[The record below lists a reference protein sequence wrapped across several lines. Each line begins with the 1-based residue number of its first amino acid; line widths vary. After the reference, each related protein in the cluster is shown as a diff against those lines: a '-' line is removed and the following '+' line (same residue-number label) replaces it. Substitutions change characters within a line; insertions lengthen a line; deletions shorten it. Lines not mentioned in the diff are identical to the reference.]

1 MASNVQLDH
10 LLKHTDDV
18 NSFTK
23 LYDLTAPGIYAYAL
37 SILKNSHDA
46 EDVLHDC
53 FLRIRENADGYISQG
68 KPMAWILT
76 IAKNLCMRQL
86 RQRQLSSREVMEFD
100 GATISD
106 PEERLLIRACLR
118 SLTQEEQ
125 EIVIMHAV
133 SGMKH
138 RQIAQFMGLKLS
150 TVLSKYHRA
159 IHKMKLYLEK
169 EGSQ

>member
-1 MASNVQLDH
+1 MASNTQLDH
-10 LLKHTDDV
+10 LLKKTDDV
-18 NSFTK
+18 HSFTK
-23 LYDLTAPGIYAYAL
+23 LYDIIAPGIYAYAL

-53 FLRIRENADGYISQG
+53 LLRIRENGNDYISQG
-68 KPMAWILT
+68 KPMAWIMT
-76 IAKNLCMRQL
+76 ITKNLCMRQL

-100 GATISD
+100 GATITD
-106 PEERLLIRACLR
+106 PEERLLIQACLR

-125 EIVIMHAV
+125 EIVVMHAV
-133 SGMKH
+133 SGIKH
-138 RQIAQFMGLKLS
+138 RQIAQFLGLKLS

-159 IHKMKLYLEK
+159 IQKMKHYMEK